1 MPSLQS
7 RLVSA
12 FLRRTFKVG
21 TRLPLPVP
29 LVRAALEAPARLA
42 HLALPEPERPR
53 VELHGEWLDPEG
65 AVDDAVLLFLHGGG
79 YFFGSARTHR
89 TLTSALA
96 RYSRMPV
103 LALDYRLAPEHPFPA
118 GLDDA
123 VAACRALQ
131 AEGRRVFLAGD
142 SAGGGLALA
151 TMLSLREAGLPMPA
165 GAALFSPW
173 TDLAGTGVSLGTHT
187 CAMFHGQSLHR
198 AAGFYLAGQDPR
210 HPLVS
215 PLYADLQ
222 GLPPLL
228 IHVSGSEVLLDDST
242 RLAARAREA
251 GVSVDL
257 RIFPDQP
264 HVWQIYARV
273 LPEARESL
281 REVARFLHRLRE
293 PQRKVS

>member
-7 RLVSA
+7 RLLSA

-29 LVRAALEAPARLA
+29 FVRAAVEAPARLA
-42 HLALPEPERPR
+42 HLALPEPERSR
-53 VELHGEWLDPEG
+53 VVLHGEWLEPEG

-79 YFFGSARTHR
+79 YFFGSPRTHR

-96 RYSRMPV
+96 RYSRMAV

-118 GLDDA
+118 ALEDA

-131 AEGRRVFLAGD
+131 QEGRRVFLAGD

-151 TMLSLREAGLPMPA
+151 TMLTLRDAGLPLPA
-165 GAALFSPW
+165 AAALFSPW
-173 TDLAGTGVSLGTHT
+173 TDLAGTGESLGART

-198 AAGFYLAGQDPR
+198 AVGFYLAGQDPR

-215 PLYADLQ
+215 PLYGDLQ

-228 IHVSGSEVLLDDST
+228 VHVSATEVLLDDST
-242 RLAARAREA
+242 RLADRAREA
-251 GVSVDL
+251 GVPVQL
-257 RIFPDQP
+257 RVFRDQP
-264 HVWQIYARV
+264 HVWQIYARL

-281 REVARFLHRLRE
+281 REAAHFLHQHLE
-293 PQRKVS
+293 PRPKAH